1 MPRMSLGRPLAVPL
15 WLLACLVAVGAGL
28 GGVAVYVSTDHY
40 GVPVAT
46 TGTVTAVNQDSTA
59 IGFTADGGNRTGE
72 GMAITTHFWID
83 RDGKSYGGDTAP
95 ACLQPLTHGQRVEL
109 GVLDIRGHGPGPA
122 KLIVW
127 VRCLA

>member
-1 MPRMSLGRPLAVPL
+1 MSLGRPLAVPL

-72 GMAITTHFWID
+72 GMAITTHF
-83 RDGKSYGGDTAP
+83 GSTGTARATAATRP
-95 ACLQPLTHGQRVEL
+95 PHAFSP
-109 GVLDIRGHGPGPA
+109 
-122 KLIVW
+122 
-127 VRCLA
+127 